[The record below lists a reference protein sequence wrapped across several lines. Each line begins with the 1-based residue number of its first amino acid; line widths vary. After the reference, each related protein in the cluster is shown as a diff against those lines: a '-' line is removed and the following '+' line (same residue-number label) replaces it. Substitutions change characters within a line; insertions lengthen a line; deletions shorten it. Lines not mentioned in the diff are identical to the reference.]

1 MMDVFPTVAR
11 LCGAALPSKPL
22 DGIDIWPLLH
32 GDRRSIDRAPL
43 LYFDNWD
50 LQCARWMNWKLHIA
64 RHNTAAY
71 TPAPPGGRFS
81 FLLPKPELYNLAV
94 DPDESYDVA
103 PENQQIVAR
112 IMARIAELIRGFPEP
127 VRKAYAEAQTRRV
140 NPDTPTGSYPQPV
153 AR

>member
-1 MMDVFPTVAR
+1 MMDIFPTVAR
-11 LCGAALPSKPL
+11 LCGAGLPAKPL
-22 DGIDIWPLLH
+22 DGIDIWPLIH
-32 GDRRSIDRAPL
+32 GDRQSIERAPL

-81 FLLPKPELYNLAV
+81 YLLPKPELYNLAS

-103 PENQQIVAR
+103 PENAPIVAR
-112 IMARIAELIRGFPEP
+112 IESRIAAMIEGFPEP
-127 VRKAYAEAQTRRV
+127 VRKAYAEQQARKAD
-140 NPDTPTGSYPQPV
+140 PDTPPGAYPKP
-153 AR
+153 AGR